1 MIDSDMQA
9 WISNSE
15 GTPLSLAEMRE
26 RYISGSPMRINPL
39 FDSLKEDFN
48 YDYYRSYWAKNL
60 YWFIC
65 WEETGYDKETSPSGQ
80 EVVLVPP
87 GFKGFKYR
95 GGSIFTSD
103 DKRFWAA
110 PDKYL

>member
-1 MIDSDMQA
+1 MLDSDMQA
-9 WISNSE
+9 WASDTK
-15 GTPLSLAEMRE
+15 GTPLSLSEMRE
-26 RYISGSPMRINPL
+26 YYIAGTPITYH
-39 FDSLKEDFN
+39 SLLDNTDDF
-48 YDYYRSYWAKNL
+48 DYYRSYWAKNL

-110 PDKYL
+110 PDKHL